1 MSEFNYFDS
10 DKKPISLFK
19 LVRSEPDWAASRIE
33 HTRKQ
38 VAQLQAANE
47 RLIAER
53 ESGYIKWQ
61 EKYTSVKNHRDS
73 LAALV
78 DEHCILNELGLSE
91 RIQKLISVLAIRD
104 LEQQAKGIE
113 DFLAQLTPYI
123 SRGDQAIWKLD
134 NDDRD
139 EFTSKLRQQAKEK
152 G

>member
-1 MSEFNYFDS
+1 
-10 DKKPISLFK
+10 
-19 LVRSEPDWAASRIE
+19 
-33 HTRKQ
+33 
-38 VAQLQAANE
+38 
-47 RLIAER
+47 
-53 ESGYIKWQ
+53 
-61 EKYTSVKNHRDS
+61 
-73 LAALV
+73 
-78 DEHCILNELGLSE
+78 LSE